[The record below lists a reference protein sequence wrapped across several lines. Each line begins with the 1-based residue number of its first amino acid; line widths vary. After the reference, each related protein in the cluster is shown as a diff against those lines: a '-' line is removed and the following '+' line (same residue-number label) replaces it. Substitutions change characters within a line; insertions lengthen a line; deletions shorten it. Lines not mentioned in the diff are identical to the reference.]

1 MYGQLDLQAKNIAQ
15 REEAEERER
24 ELMLVAVALYEI
36 MADAAVTLNRRCRN

>member
-24 ELMLVAVALYEI
+24 ELMLVAVDLYEL
-36 MADAAVTLNRRCRN
+36 MADVPGTLNRRCRN